1 MSSRSNEQQSPD
13 SPRPAALTVAV
24 RDAAHFDRS
33 LVSVSGGLLAA
44 IPVVSVLAGGLAI
57 GQPVAGVTMGAGA
70 MLVGIAWRVNGGRPP
85 LALMATDASVM
96 AISTFVGCV
105 TGAQTWLHLALLCA
119 WSFAAGL
126 LVVVGNRG
134 GAVGTQAIIA
144 FVVFGRFSQPAAQA
158 LGLATLVLAGGG
170 AQVLFLTIVRWPT
183 PLRAQRAATATA
195 LRSLSELARSNPP
208 GSSLAAGT
216 ALDAASATLSAP
228 AFFGD
233 PALATLRSLVAEGLR
248 LRVALTV
255 IHTLL
260 ARQGPA
266 DAAAAEAGER
276 SLQLAA
282 VALAL
287 AARALEGDGKVAD
300 SLRQQVSQVGAE
312 ATALDRTSA
321 PASVLGPQMA
331 RRLAGLAGQLRAL
344 SELAPAAGEG
354 AGLRSR
360 RPFGR
365 TNHPL
370 QRLRDDLEQMRANAS
385 LHSPAGR
392 HALRLAVVVPA
403 AELIS
408 RELPLQRSYWMVVAA
423 AAVLRPEF
431 GATFTRG
438 TERALGTCL
447 GVGLAGAITVALHPA
462 GGVSVVLIGLLA
474 WAAYA
479 TFPASFAAGF
489 CFITAMVVFLINVI
503 SPDTLATASARLLD
517 TLVGSSIGL
526 LAYALWPTWSRLP
539 ARQALAELL
548 DALRAYAAAVLDAL
562 VDGRRL
568 GEHEIRPLARHARL
582 ARTNAEATVARSLAE
597 PAAHRIDPRR
607 TQAALDATRRLVQAV
622 QVLRLDAQEDHDRTP
637 LPALAPLAGGVTRML
652 EMVGTAVVDSA
663 TGESTAA
670 PDLRSSYTSFERVQ
684 EPSDDQ
690 QRAALMSELDE
701 IVDATNGL
709 ATAAGIESVD
719 DDREPPVGAT
729 PT

>member
-1 MSSRSNEQQSPD
+1 VPSQPPDQTSPE
-13 SPRPAALTVAV
+13 RAALTVAV

-33 LVSVSGGLLAA
+33 SVSLSGGLLAA
-44 IPVVSVLAGGLAI
+44 IPVVSVLAAGLAI
-57 GQPVAGVTMGAGA
+57 GQPVAGVTLGVGA
-70 MLVGIAWRVNGGRPP
+70 MLVGIAWRVRGGRPP
-85 LALMATDASVM
+85 LGLMATDATVM

-105 TGAQTWLHLALLCA
+105 TGAQTWLHLLLLCA
-119 WSFAAGL
+119 WSFVAGL

-134 GAVGTQAIIA
+134 GVVGTQAIIA
-144 FVVFGRFSQPAAQA
+144 FVVFGRFSQPAPQA

-195 LRSLSELARSNPP
+195 LRALSELARSNPP
-208 GSSLAAGT
+208 GSSLTAGM

-228 AFFGD
+228 ALFGD
-233 PALATLRSLVAEGLR
+233 PAFATLRSVVAEGLR

-260 ARQGPA
+260 GRQGA
-266 DAAAAEAGER
+266 TDAAAAEAGER

-287 AARALEGDGKVAD
+287 AARAVEGDGKVAD
-300 SLRQQVSQVGAE
+300 SLRQQVGQLGAE
-312 ATALDRTSA
+312 ATALDRRSA
-321 PASVLGPQMA
+321 PGSVLGPQMA

-354 AGLRSR
+354 AGIRSR
-360 RPFGR
+360 RLHGR
-365 TNHPL
+365 TNQPL
-370 QRLRDDLEQMRANAS
+370 QRLRDELEQMRANAS
-385 LHSPAGR
+385 LDSPAGR
-392 HALRLAVVVPA
+392 HAVRLAVVVPA

-423 AAVLRPEF
+423 ATVLRPEF

-479 TFPASFAAGF
+479 TFPASFAVGF
-489 CFITAMVVFLINVI
+489 CFITALVVFLINVI
-503 SPDTLATASARLLD
+503 SPDTLATATARLLD
-517 TLVGSSIGL
+517 TLVGCSIGL
-526 LAYALWPTWSRLP
+526 LAYALWPTWSRIP

-568 GEHEIRPLARHARL
+568 GEQEIRPVARQARL
-582 ARTNAEATVARSLAE
+582 ARTNAEATVARSLSE
-597 PAAHRIDPRR
+597 PPAHRIDPGRSHA
-607 TQAALDATRRLVQAV
+607 TLDATRRLVQAI
-622 QVLRLDAQEDHDRTP
+622 QVLQLDAHDDRDRTP

-652 EMVGTAVVDSA
+652 QMVGSAVVDSA
-663 TGESTAA
+663 TGESTAV
-670 PDLRSSYTSFERVQ
+670 PDLRSSYTRFERAH
-684 EPSDDQ
+684 EPSDDH

-709 ATAAGIESVD
+709 ATVAGIESVD
-719 DDREPPVGAT
+719 DDPAPPVEAT